1 MLFEK
6 LEKDIEE
13 RQNVLFEIERV
24 LFTSRYSLSTK
35 HFEIF
40 TVQSVT
46 MIYSIWEGFIQNA
59 FNNFIDY
66 INKMHID
73 RKDIKDELFMC
84 EIEKNFKQF
93 NELPKRQNRKLA
105 FYKDLDVFFQNPKLT
120 LSKGVY
126 TENNVSFEVLNN
138 IMKSF
143 CLETFDE
150 HWKNY
155 SYPNTSLKNSLTSF
169 IRYRNGVSHGG
180 DISSEEKVTQQVY
193 EKYKNLVLDLMYE
206 IIIRMDDGIKSEC
219 YIK

>member
-1 MLFEK
+1 MLLEK

-24 LFTSRYSLSTK
+24 LFTSRYSLSIK
-35 HFEIF
+35 HIEIF
-40 TVQSVT
+40 AVQSVS

-59 FNNFIDY
+59 FNNFIDFV
-66 INKMHID
+66 NEKHID
-73 RKDIKDELFMC
+73 RKVLKDELFMY

-93 NELPKRQNRKLA
+93 NDLPKRQNRKLA
-105 FYKDLDVFFQNPKLT
+105 FYKDLNAFFQNPKMT
-120 LSKGVY
+120 LPKGVY
-126 TENNVSFEVLNN
+126 TESNVSFEVLNN

-155 SYPNTSLKNSLTSF
+155 SYPNTSLKDSLKSF
-169 IRYRNGVSHGG
+169 LRYRNGVSHGG

-206 IIIRMDDGIKSEC
+206 IIIRMDNGIKSEC
-219 YIK
+219 YTK